1 MKMEVMVKVLKVRKM
16 LKKFLRR
23 KKLKI
28 KEAAWFTVLL
38 LKVVIKQCYQLFVL
52 ELAKVGNTDKLLMNG
67 KTRKILVIHWF
78 PLWIISGARWNE
90 ETQLIDEAQPKVF
103 YEELPTVLLEPT
115 IEDIEPP
122 EGQYFYS
129 CPVYR
134 TQIREGEILP
144 TGHSTNFIFSIDLPS
159 DRDPVHWVKRGAAII
174 MEFCEEL

>member
-1 MKMEVMVKVLKVRKM
+1 M
-16 LKKFLRR
+16 
-23 KKLKI
+23 
-28 KEAAWFTVLL
+28 A
-38 LKVVIKQCYQLFVL
+38 
-52 ELAKVGNTDKLLMNG
+52 N
-67 KTRKILVIHWF
+67 LVIYWGF
-78 PLWIISGARWNE
+78 LLIISGARWNE
-90 ETQLIDEAQPKVF
+90 ETQLIDEARPKVF

-144 TGHSTNFIFSIDLPS
+144 TGHSTNYIFSIDLPS
-159 DRDPVHWVKRGAAII
+159 DRDPIHWVKRGAAVI